1 MSPSLRI
8 GEASSRL
15 GVSPETIREWV
26 RIGHLQATR
35 TPTNQLLFEEAAIEA
50 TRRGEGRPSSKHQSR
65 TQNLDDPRPD
75 DRPREP
81 AWKQAAPWDVKV
93 KQARAELDVD
103 ALEFERDERAFA
115 REKQL
120 AERERSEEQDA
131 LRHANGQRL
140 ENLKNKTLR
149 VLWCPVEF
157 RPTIVAALEQFATTQ
172 QVPGW
177 LSNREQFD
185 IVFSHASGVLD
196 QLRADRRRAED
207 ARLRTSMERTWNA
220 FGQITGELQKSIET
234 ARCPQESLQSAPPIV
249 SQSASASVRAEIPT
263 VLTLA
268 EARRRSRL
276 GGNT

>member
-35 TPTNQLLFEEAAIEA
+35 TPTNQLMFEEAAIEA
-50 TRRGEGRPSSKHQSR
+50 TRRGEGRPSSKQQSR
-65 TQNLDDPRPD
+65 TQNLDEVRSD

-81 AWKQAAPWDVKV
+81 AWKQTAPWDVRV
-93 KQARAELDVD
+93 KQVRAELDVD

-120 AERERSEEQDA
+120 ADRERAEEQDA
-131 LRHANGQRL
+131 LRQANWQRI
-140 ENLKNKTLR
+140 ENLKKQTLR

-157 RPTIVAALEQFATTQ
+157 RATIVTALEQFATPQ

-185 IVFSHASGVLD
+185 IVFAHASGLLD

-207 ARLRTSMERTWNA
+207 ARLRSSMERTWSA
-220 FGQITGELQKSIET
+220 FGQMTGELQKSIET
-234 ARCPQESLQSAPPIV
+234 PAFPQESLQTAHQLPSPSPSPPLP
-249 SQSASASVRAEIPT
+249 SEGLT
-263 VLTLA
+263 LFTLA

-276 GGNT
+276 RGNT